1 MEDVTQIL
9 SRLNSGEVSGD
20 HLLTAVYEELR
31 KLARVKMARERQG
44 HTLQATA
51 LVHEAWMSLGESSQS
66 NWENRRHFFGAA
78 AEAMRRIL
86 VDHARKR
93 DAEKRGSGAAKVE
106 LSESVIETKVPSDE
120 LLAVHEVLGELEL
133 EDPQTA
139 ELVKMRYFIGL
150 TMQEA
155 ADALG
160 LKKRTAEGIWEYGRT
175 WLRHR
180 LGELK

>member
-1 MEDVTQIL
+1 MDDVTQIL
-9 SRLNSGEVSGD
+9 SQVKRGEASSEQ
-20 HLLTAVYEELR
+20 LLTAVYDELR
-31 KLARVKMARERQG
+31 SLARAKMARERQG

-51 LVHEAWMSLGESSQS
+51 LVHEAWLSLGGGPEGQ
-66 NWENRRHFFGAA
+66 WENRRHFFGAA

-93 DAEKRGSGAAKVE
+93 QAGKRGSGAEKVE
-106 LSESVIETKVPSDE
+106 LFEMEIEAHVPPDE
-120 LLAVHEVLGELEL
+120 LLAVHEVLEELEQ

-160 LKKRTAEGIWEYGRT
+160 LKKRTAEGVWEYGRT
-175 WLRHR
+175 WMRHR
-180 LGELK
+180 LRDPS